1 MKAYGILWVGCE
13 CHQNPLLEG
22 VGPLPMGVLQ
32 ALNNK
37 IIIIKKLLRVG
48 VAPVVGVAGID
59 GGLEL
64 AVDIRALHMQWAS
77 FLAL

>member
-1 MKAYGILWVGCE
+1 M
-13 CHQNPLLEG
+13 
-22 VGPLPMGVLQ
+22 PMGVLQ

-59 GGLEL
+59 GGVEL
-64 AVDIRALHMQWAS
+64 AVDIRAFHMQWVS
-77 FLAL
+77 LLAL